1 MSNLFHTTLL
11 KTSRAG
17 VNSSASGP
25 FNRSFVKAIGLPL
38 ALALLLGG
46 CQAQAVKPEAQQ
58 LSRLGRILVVPVE
71 SPPLEVIPDPIR
83 SRAPVYGQYQYETV
97 PSTLLMNKKLYRNQG
112 GILIA
117 GLVAESELTEA
128 DGSLQISDL
137 TDQTEALVPATQA
150 SAYWSPSRMLAQDAA
165 EQLTTDRLKATLSDS
180 FYRLPMPGGDR
191 AAEQGAWREAISR
204 WYEQDRSSVD
214 YRQADLNRIDAV
226 LEVGISSYRI
236 FENQTS
242 LKVLVKLV
250 DPATGQVIG
259 RSSAQTQA
267 AEDSAK
273 SLLSRESERF
283 KTLIAGLGRKLVAR
297 NLSELGLPFRQT
309 SGNNQVAL
317 TLNRPAA

>member
-17 VNSSASGP
+17 VNSPASGP
-25 FNRSFVKAIGLPL
+25 FNWPFVKTIGLPL

-83 SRAPVYGQYQYETV
+83 SRAPVYGQYQYETI

-117 GLVAESELTEA
+117 GLVGESELADA
-128 DGSLQISDL
+128 DGSFQLSDL
-137 TDQTEALVPATQA
+137 TDQTAALVPAA
-150 SAYWSPSRMLAQDAA
+150 SAYWSPSRVLAQDAA
-165 EQLTTDRLKATLSDS
+165 EQLNSDRIKATLSDS
-180 FYRLPMPGGDR
+180 FYRLPMSGGNR
-191 AAEQGAWREAISR
+191 AAEPGAWHDAISR
-204 WYEQDRSSVD
+204 WYGQDRSSVD
-214 YRQADLNRIDAV
+214 YRQADLSRIDAV

-267 AEDSAK
+267 AEDSAQ

-297 NLSELGLPFRQT
+297 NLSDLGLPFRQS
-309 SGNNQVAL
+309 SGNDQAAL
-317 TLNRPAA
+317 ALNRPAT